1 MTLRALGLHNNIK
14 GGAMEILHDLFDLSG
29 RVAIITSR
37 EVDDLPDFCQAII
50 GALQD

>member
-1 MTLRALGLHNNIK
+1 
-14 GGAMEILHDLFDLSG
+14 MEILHDLFDLLG
-29 RVAIITSR
+29 RVAIITIR

>member
-1 MTLRALGLHNNIK
+1 MTAYASLKSDAIHA
-14 GGAMEILHDLFDLSG
+14 GAQWVDAPAVRDG
-29 RVAIITSR
+29 AIITSR